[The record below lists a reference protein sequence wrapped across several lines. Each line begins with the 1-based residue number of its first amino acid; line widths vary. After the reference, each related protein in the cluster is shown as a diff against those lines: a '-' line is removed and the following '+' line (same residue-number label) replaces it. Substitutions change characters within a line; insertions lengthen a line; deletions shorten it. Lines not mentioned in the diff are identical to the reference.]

1 MEEEKEL
8 GQAVGSTGRK
18 KKSGVQ
24 GFWKRRKKNAAY
36 SKLTFR
42 IFMQTFAI
50 VILTFLII
58 FTFYSRFW
66 FRRVG
71 DWIVQ
76 FLQDAFHLGREDALN
91 IYKYGLRENSSLIIF
106 GAVAVLFLLLFR
118 FSLSWFVRYFNE
130 IDAGL
135 DRLIQGDNKE
145 ITMSPEMAP
154 MEQKLNVL
162 RQALEKREL
171 EAKLSEERK
180 NNLVMYLA
188 HDIRTP
194 LTSVIGY
201 LSLLEEAKDM
211 PMEQREKYVHITL
224 EKANRLEQLI
234 NEFFE
239 ITRYNIQEIVLE
251 KEKIDLY
258 YMLVQMLEEFYP
270 FLEEKGNRA
279 VLHSSEDVS
288 VYGDPVK
295 LARVF
300 NNILRNAIAYSYRD
314 TQIDIFVEEVY
325 GDGTEAASLWEL
337 QEPFPYHRGIEAA
350 GAEQI
355 SMKPKKQGAY
365 PYQKATE
372 AGAERKRVKPEKIT
386 ICFRNRGKTIPKE
399 KLSAIFDKF
408 YRMDE
413 ARNSDTGGAGLGL
426 AIAKEIVARHGG
438 RIFAESE
445 REQVAFWVELPGGS
459 ETL

>member
-1 MEEEKEL
+1 
-8 GQAVGSTGRK
+8 
-18 KKSGVQ
+18 
-24 GFWKRRKKNAAY
+24 
-36 SKLTFR
+36 
-42 IFMQTFAI
+42 
-50 VILTFLII
+50 
-58 FTFYSRFW
+58 
-66 FRRVG
+66 
-71 DWIVQ
+71 
-76 FLQDAFHLGREDALN
+76 
-91 IYKYGLRENSSLIIF
+91 
-106 GAVAVLFLLLFR
+106 
-118 FSLSWFVRYFNE
+118 
-130 IDAGL
+130 
-135 DRLIQGDNKE
+135 
-145 ITMSPEMAP
+145 

-211 PMEQREKYVHITL
+211 PMEQREKYVHVTL

-239 ITRYNIQEIVLE
+239 ITRYNIQEIILE

-270 FLEEKGNRA
+270 ALEEKGNRA
-279 VLHSSEDVS
+279 VLHSSEDVC
-288 VYGDPVK
+288 VYGDSVK

-325 GDGTEAASLWEL
+325 GKNTGDGPAKE
-337 QEPFPYHRGIEAA
+337 
-350 GAEQI
+350 
-355 SMKPKKQGAY
+355 
-365 PYQKATE
+365 
-372 AGAERKRVKPEKIT
+372 KPEKIVV
-386 ICFRNRGKTIPKE
+386 CFRNRGKTIPKE
-399 KLSAIFDKF
+399 KLSSIFDKF

-445 REQVAFWVELPGGS
+445 REQVAFWVELPG
-459 ETL
+459 EEAEI

>member
-1 MEEEKEL
+1 
-8 GQAVGSTGRK
+8 
-18 KKSGVQ
+18 
-24 GFWKRRKKNAAY
+24 
-36 SKLTFR
+36 
-42 IFMQTFAI
+42 MQTFAM

-71 DWIVQ
+71 DWIVK
-76 FLQDAFHLGREDALN
+76 FLQDAFRLDYEDALN
-91 IYKYGLRENSSLIIF
+91 IYQYGLRENSSLIIF
-106 GAVAVLFLLLFR
+106 GAVAVCFLLLFH

-130 IDAGL
+130 IDEGI
-135 DRLIQGDNKE
+135 DRLIQGDNRE

-154 MEQKLNVL
+154 MERKLNVL
-162 RQALEKREL
+162 RQTLEKREL
-171 EAKLSEERK
+171 EAKLAEERK

-201 LSLLEEAKDM
+201 LSLLEEAPDM
-211 PMEQREKYVHITL
+211 PEEQKAKYVHITL
-224 EKANRLEQLI
+224 EKSNRLEQLI

-258 YMLVQMLEEFYP
+258 YMLLQMIEEFYP
-270 FLEEKGNRA
+270 VLEEKGNKA
-279 VLHSSEDVS
+279 VLHSDENVTVS
-288 VYGDPVK
+288 GDPVK

-300 NNILRNAIAYSYRD
+300 NNILKNAVAYSYPH
-314 TQIDIFVEEVY
+314 TQIDILVQEIPPSEE
-325 GDGTEAASLWEL
+325 S
-337 QEPFPYHRGIEAA
+337 A
-350 GAEQI
+350 GEI
-355 SMKPKKQGAY
+355 II
-365 PYQKATE
+365 
-372 AGAERKRVKPEKIT
+372 R
-386 ICFRNRGKTIPKE
+386 FRNQGKTIPKE
-399 KLSAIFDKF
+399 KLTAIFDKF

-426 AIAKEIVARHGG
+426 AIAKEIVTIHGG

-445 REQVAFWVELPGGS
+445 KGQITFQVELPGD
-459 ETL
+459 

>member
-1 MEEEKEL
+1 MKTKE
-8 GQAVGSTGRK
+8 TK
-18 KKSGVQ
+18 KESKFG
-24 GFWKRRKKNAAY
+24 GYWKRHKKNAAY

-91 IYKYGLRENSSLIIF
+91 IYQYGLRENSSLIIF

-118 FSLSWFVRYFNE
+118 FSLSWFIRYFNE

-224 EKANRLEQLI
+224 EKAGRLEQLI

-270 FLEEKGNRA
+270 VLEEKGNRA

-314 TQIDIFVEEVY
+314 TQIDIFVEEIY
-325 GDGTEAASLWEL
+325 KE
-337 QEPFPYHRGIEAA
+337 
-350 GAEQI
+350 GAEIGSQQET
-355 SMKPKKQGAY
+355 QGAL
-365 PYQKATE
+365 
-372 AGAERKRVKPEKIT
+372 PEKT
-386 ICFRNRGKTIPKE
+386 VICFQNRGKTIPKE

-426 AIAKEIVARHGG
+426 AIAKEIVVRHGG
-438 RIFAESE
+438 RIYAESE
-445 REQVAFWVELPGGS
+445 REQVAFWVELPGGAG
-459 ETL
+459 EP

>member
-1 MEEEKEL
+1 
-8 GQAVGSTGRK
+8 
-18 KKSGVQ
+18 
-24 GFWKRRKKNAAY
+24 
-36 SKLTFR
+36 
-42 IFMQTFAI
+42 MQTFAI

-91 IYKYGLRENSSLIIF
+91 IYQYGLRENSSLIIF

-118 FSLSWFVRYFNE
+118 FSLSWFIRYFNE

-224 EKANRLEQLI
+224 EKAGRLEQLI

-270 FLEEKGNRA
+270 VLEEKGNRA

-314 TQIDIFVEEVY
+314 TQIDIFVEEIY
-325 GDGTEAASLWEL
+325 KE
-337 QEPFPYHRGIEAA
+337 
-350 GAEQI
+350 GAEIGSQQET
-355 SMKPKKQGAY
+355 QGAL
-365 PYQKATE
+365 
-372 AGAERKRVKPEKIT
+372 PEKT
-386 ICFRNRGKTIPKE
+386 VICFQNRGKTIPKE

-426 AIAKEIVARHGG
+426 AIAKEIVVRHGG
-438 RIFAESE
+438 RIYAESE
-445 REQVAFWVELPGGS
+445 REQVAFWVELPGGAG
-459 ETL
+459 EP